1 MNQQK
6 QLNQMDKTKRIN
18 EELTQNEELLYR
30 VNMFISGRYIE
41 LKMKNVEM
49 KVEME
54 QKLDVLRDRRKDI
67 IAGK

>member
-6 QLNQMDKTKRIN
+6 QLNQMEKTKRIN

-49 KVEME
+49 KVEIE
-54 QKLDVLRDRRKDI
+54 KKLDVLRDKRKDI